1 MCIIRTDELKTI
13 CNKITLAIDSSS
25 TEEVAGALCVEVKD
39 NTLFLSVTNK
49 EYYVSIRKILT
60 GTVSNFKTVVDAYL
74 FIKLI
79 SKITTETVE
88 LSISSGTLIVKG
100 NGQYKLAMLYSGQEL
115 MEVPEILLSK
125 VEVSNTVNSDNL
137 ADMLQHNSKE
147 FSKVPPNTALHPIQ
161 KMYYMDE
168 KGCITFTQ
176 GACVNYFDL
185 ENPFKVLL
193 GQKLVKLFK
202 LFKDED
208 VTIDVG
214 EEKINEEFT
223 QTRIRMYGEDVKIC
237 AILGGDNKALVNKVP
252 VVSVRNRAETLYDY
266 EIEVSKAALLETIG
280 RILLFANVGKSKV
293 PPYCRIVFDKN
304 YMTVFDTRQE
314 NSEQVVYENP
324 VFDLNDNAYSTIVEM
339 NNFKS
344 TIESFTDKTVVIKFS
359 NHTAMTIESGN
370 IVYVFP
376 EHNTRV

>member
-60 GTVSNFKTVVDAYL
+60 GTVSNFKTVVDADL

-125 VEVSNTVNSDNL
+125 VEVSNTTKSENL

-185 ENPFKVLL
+185 ENPFKILL

-202 LFKDED
+202 LFKDEE

-223 QTRIRMYGEDVKIC
+223 QTRIRLYGEDVKIC

-304 YMTVFDTRQE
+304 YMTIFDTRQE
-314 NSEQVVYENP
+314 NNEQVVYENP

-376 EHNTRV
+376 EHNTRA

>member
-49 EYYVSIRKILT
+49 EYYVSIRKVLT
-60 GTVSNFKTVVDAYL
+60 GTVSNFKTVVDADL

-237 AILGGDNKALVNKVP
+237 AILGGDNRALVNKVP

-266 EIEVSKAALLETIG
+266 EVEVSKAALLETIG
-280 RILLFANVGKSKV
+280 RILLFANIGKSKV

-304 YMTVFDTRQE
+304 YMTIFDTRQE
-314 NSEQVVYENP
+314 NNEQVVYENP

-376 EHNTRV
+376 EHNTRA

>member
-49 EYYVSIRKILT
+49 EYYVSIRKVLT
-60 GTVSNFKTVVDAYL
+60 GTVSNFKTVVDADL

-125 VEVSNTVNSDNL
+125 VEVSNTINSDNL

-237 AILGGDNKALVNKVP
+237 AILGGDNRALVNKVP

-266 EIEVSKAALLETIG
+266 EVEVSKAALLETIG
-280 RILLFANVGKSKV
+280 RILLFANIGKSKV

-304 YMTVFDTRQE
+304 YMTIFDTRQE
-314 NSEQVVYENP
+314 NNEQVVYENP
-324 VFDLNDNAYSTIVEM
+324 VFDLNDNAYSTIVEL

-376 EHNTRV
+376 EHNTRA

>member
-49 EYYVSIRKILT
+49 EYYVSIRKVLT
-60 GTVSNFKTVVDAYL
+60 GTVSNFKTVVDADL

-100 NGQYKLAMLYSGQEL
+100 NGQYKLAMLYSGQDL
-115 MEVPEILLSK
+115 MEVPEILLNK
-125 VEVSNTVNSDNL
+125 VEVSNTVKSENL

-185 ENPFKVLL
+185 ENPFKILL

-202 LFKDED
+202 LFKDEE

-223 QTRIRMYGEDVKIC
+223 QTRIRLYGEDVKIC

-280 RILLFANVGKSKV
+280 RILLFANIGKSKV

-304 YMTVFDTRQE
+304 YMTIFDTRQE
-314 NSEQVVYENP
+314 NNEQVVYENP

-344 TIESFTDKTVVIKFS
+344 TIESFTDKTIVIKFS

-376 EHNTRV
+376 EHNTRA